1 MTFEEEL
8 LQDAEDDRQTVEFI
22 RNRLPQELKEKFT
35 EDEIYYFLDV
45 LVDYYTTSG
54 ILEATPDQDGCIDL
68 DIDAIAEYLAQ
79 QAQKDKMGKYST
91 EDLRWIVEGEMDY
104 AESLEEEE

>member
-22 RNRLPQELKEKFT
+22 RSRLPQELKESFT
-35 EDEIYYFLDV
+35 EDQLYYFLDV

-54 ILEATPDQDGCIDL
+54 VLDATPDADGYIDL
-68 DIDAIAEYLAQ
+68 DIDQIADHLSR
-79 QAQKDKMGKYST
+79 QARQDKIGDFPPQ
-91 EDLRWIVEGEMDY
+91 DLRWIVEAEMDY
-104 AESLEEEE
+104 AESIGEED